1 MDNFQTEYKKQFEI
15 AKQFYDK
22 AIRNIF
28 KGEIKGNFLI
38 RILYKVLDKLKPEL
52 SKYYPPI
59 NTMEGVVVGDTDNFG
74 FDICK
79 YIIGLH
85 KSNMIFVPEIQ
96 QKNLMDNAEYEQK
109 LVGEV
114 LENIKLRFY
123 GGSYFRQKQIMSGD
137 RFLYFHLPYD
147 LFIISIRTNEL
158 LTNNKSDDIPNYS
171 IFSKISDMS
180 LSALSL
186 LENNFLD
193 NTYSICRGIIELT
206 LIYFAI
212 SKNKNAIKMYNN
224 LVSIES
230 NSSRCGL
237 NYPQKFLDLFEN
249 RINKTERKQTNYLH
263 FGWVDNIKNY
273 HKIVDRNP
281 YSITGLLKYLRSEY
295 EDIDFDLYE
304 RFYKQCHSYTH
315 ANIITCKYPLLS
327 YFEISIMLYITII
340 PIYSNLCE
348 ILKTEPIVNNIDM
361 LQKSEKDFKMIIE
374 QYNKRN
380 TQNFE
385 KYYNNKNCL

>member
-1 MDNFQTEYKKQFEI
+1 MDNFQTEFKKQFDI
-15 AKQFYDK
+15 AKQFFDK

-52 SKYYPPI
+52 SKYYPPT
-59 NTMEGVVVGDTDNFG
+59 NTMENVVAGDTDNFA

-114 LENIKLRFY
+114 LENIKLRLY
-123 GGSYFRQKQIMSGD
+123 GGSYFRQKQIMAGD

-147 LFIISIRTNEL
+147 LFIISIRINEL
-158 LTNNKSDDIPNYS
+158 LRTNPPDNIPLYS

-206 LIYFAI
+206 LIYLAI
-212 SKNKNAIKMYNN
+212 SKNKNAVNMYYN
-224 LVSIES
+224 LTNIEIQ
-230 NSSRCGL
+230 NSRCGL
-237 NYPQKFLDLFEN
+237 GYPKEFLDLFEK
-249 RINKTERKQTNYLH
+249 RINKTEKKQTNYLH
-263 FGWVDNIKNY
+263 FGWVDNIRNY

-281 YSITGLLKYLRSEY
+281 YSITGLLKYLRNVY
-295 EDIDFDLYE
+295 EDIDFDSYE

-315 ANIITCKYPLLS
+315 ANIVTCKYPLLS

-340 PIYSNLCE
+340 PIYSNLC
-348 ILKTEPIVNNIDM
+348 KTLNIKPTINNIDM
-361 LQKSEKDFKMIIE
+361 FKKSEKDFKMILI
-374 QYNKRN
+374 QYDKRSI
-380 TQNFE
+380 QNFD